1 MNPLFLCG
9 KDGKKVLEMTV
20 QKKSKKPLINRRLDS
35 LKGMKTA
42 LILPHDNPDPDAI
55 AASWGLAYFLKRNLR
70 ITSVIAYGGLIGRAE
85 NRAMV
90 KILKI
95 PIVPFHSS
103 MLEKNEIIILID
115 CQPYTGNSSLPQNLV
130 PDVIIDHHP
139 LRSTTK
145 YKKWAYIKKNTG
157 ATSTIVSN
165 LFWQRNQNIPKS
177 IATALFYA
185 IRSETRELGRMASRK
200 DYETYLHLF
209 PRVDFNRLHRITYPP
224 LSPKFYQSVR
234 QAINKSQVYRKAV
247 VCPMGEVPYPELPAE
262 MADFLVLREKI
273 KFSLVMGRHNK
284 ALYLSVRSLHPEV
297 NAGDMVRTII
307 DGFGTGGGHGVMA
320 GGKIEGVPLK
330 KTKEIQS
337 ILTKRFLKCLSISRV
352 KNKKLF

>member
-1 MNPLFLCG
+1 MP
-9 KDGKKVLEMTV
+9 V
-20 QKKSKKPLINRRLDS
+20 QKESKKSLLDRRLDS
-35 LKGMKTA
+35 LKGIKTA

-55 AASWGLAYFLKRNLR
+55 AASWGLAYLLKRDLR

-115 CQPYTGNSSLPQNLV
+115 CQPYTGNSSLPQNVV

-157 ATSTIVSN
+157 ATSTIISSFLQHRN
-165 LFWQRNQNIPKS
+165 LDIPQS

-209 PRVDFNRLHRITYPP
+209 PRVDFDRLHRITYPP
-224 LSPKFYQSVR
+224 LSPEFYHSVR
-234 QAINKSQVYRKAV
+234 QAISQSQVFRHAV
-247 VCPMGEVPYPELPAE
+247 VCPLGDVPYPELAAE

-273 KFSLVMGRHNK
+273 EFSLVMGRYNK
-284 ALYLSVRSLHPEV
+284 ALYLSLRSLHPEI
-297 NAGDMVRTII
+297 NAGELVRTITE
-307 DGFGTGGGHGVMA
+307 GLGTGGGHGVMA
-320 GGKIEGVPLK
+320 GGKIEGIPAK

-337 ILTKRFLKCLSISRV
+337 TLTERFLKCLSISRV
-352 KNKKLF
+352 KAKKLF